1 MPQYKLANF
10 EKADRLEAIGDHRFE
25 EGKDATEH
33 ADAYIFATVFFATVL
48 FFAGISMRF
57 AWAPMRLTVLALGF
71 LSFGYAAVRLLAL
84 PTH

>member
-10 EKADRLEAIGDHRFE
+10 EKADRLEALGDRRFE
-25 EGKDATEH
+25 EGKEATEH

-57 AWAPMRLTVLALGF
+57 AWAPMRIAVLGLGF
-71 LSFGYAAVRLLAL
+71 VSFVYAAIRVLSL
-84 PTH
+84 PVH